1 MADSLNIRVTV
12 NGRVHEESVEPR
24 LLLGDFLRD
33 RLNISGT
40 HFGCEQ
46 GVCGA
51 CTILLDGQSV
61 RSCLMFAVQVDGC
74 EIKTVESMADGDELH
89 SLQASFKKNH
99 ALQCGY
105 CTPGMLATAVD
116 VLENH
121 DVTSRK
127 EISEEISGNICR
139 CTGYVN
145 IVTAIEEVANAKE
158 GS

>member
-1 MADSLNIRVTV
+1 MSKKEQITVTV
-12 NGRVHEESVEPR
+12 NGRKHTADVEPR

-33 RLNISGT
+33 HLGIAGT

-51 CTILLDGQSV
+51 CTILIDGLSV
-61 RSCLMFAVQVDGC
+61 RSCLTFAVQADGC
-74 EIKTVESMADGDELH
+74 EIRTVEDLADGNNLH
-89 SLQASFKKNH
+89 PIQASFKKNH

-116 VLENH
+116 AIDNH
-121 DVTSRK
+121 GVSSR
-127 EISEEISGNICR
+127 EDIREEISGNICR

-145 IVTAIEEVANAKE
+145 IINAIEEVANEKE
-158 GS
+158 DA